1 MGVYVLRRVL
11 LTVPMLFLVS
21 LVTFTLLRIIPGD
34 VVSILYQD
42 SSLSPQQI
50 ADVRHQLGMDE
61 PAYLQYL
68 EWVGGILR
76 LDAGESMWTKR
87 PVLQEIALRLPV
99 TMELALLAFVAQL
112 VIAIPLGV
120 LAATNQDKPQDQI
133 ARLLAIIT
141 AATPDFWIATLA
153 LVALVSVFG
162 WIPPIGGVTP
172 FFENPG
178 QNLQQFLL
186 PALILGLTGA
196 ASLTRYMRNQLL
208 EVIRQ
213 DYIRTAFAKGLA
225 TQRVWY
231 GHAMRNALIPVVTV
245 AGSQLGYLLGGT
257 VIIENIFSL
266 PGIGQ
271 LTLSAIQH
279 RDITQLEIN
288 VLFIAVIFV
297 TVNLLVDLS
306 YAWLD
311 PRIRFS

>member
-1 MGVYVLRRVL
+1 
-11 LTVPMLFLVS
+11 MLFLVS
-21 LVTFTLLRIIPGD
+21 LVTFILMRIIPGD

-42 SSLSPQQI
+42 SSLTLQQI
-50 ADVRHQLGMDE
+50 ADVRHQLGMDQ

-68 EWVGGILR
+68 EWIGGILR
-76 LDAGESMWTKR
+76 LDAGVSLWTKR
-87 PVLQEIALRLPV
+87 PVFQEIAFRLPV
-99 TMELALLAFVAQL
+99 TLELAFLAFVGQL
-112 VIAIPLGV
+112 LIAIPIGV

-133 ARLLAIIT
+133 ARLLAIVT
-141 AATPDFWIATLA
+141 AAMPDFWIATMA
-153 LVALVSVFG
+153 LVTLVSVFG

-172 FFENPG
+172 FLEDPLY
-178 QNLQQFLL
+178 NLQQFVL
-186 PALILGLTGA
+186 PALILSLTGA

-225 TQRVWY
+225 SQRVWY
-231 GHAMRNALIPVVTV
+231 GHALRNAMIPVVTN

-279 RDITQLEIN
+279 RDIPQLEIN
-288 VLFIAVIFV
+288 VLFIAVVFV

>member
-1 MGVYVLRRVL
+1 MGLYIVRRVL
-11 LTVPMLFLVS
+11 LAVPILFLVS
-21 LVTFTLLRIIPGD
+21 LVTFTLMRIIPGD

-42 SSLSPQQI
+42 SSLSPAQI
-50 ADVRHQLGMDE
+50 ADVRHKLGMDQ

-68 EWVGGILR
+68 EWIGGILR
-76 LDAGESMWTKR
+76 LDAGESLWTRR

-99 TMELALLAFVAQL
+99 TLELALLAFVGQL

-133 ARLLAIIT
+133 ARLLAVVT
-141 AATPDFWIATLA
+141 AATPDFWIATMA
-153 LVALVSVFG
+153 LVVLVSVFG
-162 WIPPIGGVTP
+162 WIPPLGGITP
-172 FFENPG
+172 FFEDPLH
-178 QNLQQFLL
+178 NLQQFVL

-213 DYIRTAFAKGLA
+213 DYIRTAFAKGLT

-231 GHAMRNALIPVVTV
+231 GHAMRNALIPVVTI

-288 VLFIAVIFV
+288 VLFIAFVFV

>member
-1 MGVYVLRRVL
+1 MGTYIIRRVL
-11 LTVPMLFLVS
+11 LIVPTLFFVS
-21 LVTFTLLRIIPGD
+21 LVTFILMRIIPGD

-50 ADVRHQLGMDE
+50 ADVRHQLGMDQ
-61 PAYLQYL
+61 PAHVQYL
-68 EWVGGILR
+68 EWIGGILR
-76 LDAGESMWTKR
+76 FDAGLSLWTKR

-99 TMELALLAFVAQL
+99 TLELALLAFVGQL

-133 ARLLAIIT
+133 ARLLAIVT
-141 AATPDFWIATLA
+141 AATPDFWIATMA
-153 LVALVSVFG
+153 LVTLVSVFG
-162 WIPPIGGVTP
+162 WIPPLGGITP
-172 FFENPG
+172 FLEDPLH
-178 QNLQQFLL
+178 NLQQFVL
-186 PALILGLTGA
+186 PALILSLTGA

-213 DYIRTAFAKGLA
+213 DYIRTAFAKGL
-225 TQRVWY
+225 TRRRVWY
-231 GHAMRNALIPVVTV
+231 GHALRNAMMPVVTQ
-245 AGSQLGYLLGGT
+245 AGSQLGFLLGGA

-266 PGIGQ
+266 PGVAQ

-288 VLFIAVIFV
+288 VLFIAVVFV

>member
-1 MGVYVLRRVL
+1 MGAYILRRVL
-11 LTVPMLFLVS
+11 LTIPILFLVS
-21 LVTFTLLRIIPGD
+21 LVTFALIRVIPGD
-34 VVSILYQD
+34 VVTVLYSD
-42 SSLSPQQI
+42 SSLSPDQI
-50 ADVRHQLGMDE
+50 ADVRHQLGMDQ
-61 PAYLQYL
+61 PGYIQYLQ
-68 EWVGGILR
+68 WVGGIVR
-76 LDAGESMWTKR
+76 LDAGDSLWTKR
-87 PVLQEIALRLPV
+87 PVLQEIALRLPI
-99 TMELALLAFVAQL
+99 TLELALLAFVIQL
-112 VIAIPLGV
+112 VIAIPLGI

-133 ARLLAIIT
+133 ARLFAIVT
-141 AATPDFWIATLA
+141 AATPDFWIATMA
-153 LVALVSVFG
+153 LVALVSIFG

-172 FFENPG
+172 FFEDPLE
-178 QNLQQFLL
+178 NLQQFIL

-225 TQRVWY
+225 RQRVWY
-231 GHAMRNALIPVVTV
+231 AHAMRNALIPVVTI
-245 AGSQLGYLLGGT
+245 AGAQLGFLLGGT

-279 RDITQLEIN
+279 RDIPQIQSN
-288 VLFIAVIFV
+288 VLFIALLFV

>member
-1 MGVYVLRRVL
+1 
-11 LTVPMLFLVS
+11 MLFLVS
-21 LVTFTLLRIIPGD
+21 LVTFILMRIIPGD

-42 SSLSPQQI
+42 SSLTLQQI
-50 ADVRHQLGMDE
+50 ADVRHQLGMDQ
-61 PAYLQYL
+61 PAYVQYF
-68 EWVGGILR
+68 EWIGGILR
-76 LDAGESMWTKR
+76 LDAGVSLWTKR
-87 PVLQEIALRLPV
+87 PVFQEIAFRLPV
-99 TMELALLAFVAQL
+99 TLELAFLAFVGQL
-112 VIAIPLGV
+112 LIAIPVGV
-120 LAATNQDKPQDQI
+120 LAATNQDKPQDQV
-133 ARLLAIIT
+133 ARLLAIVT
-141 AATPDFWIATLA
+141 AAMPDFWIATMA
-153 LVALVSVFG
+153 LVTLVSVFG

-172 FFENPG
+172 FLEDPLY
-178 QNLQQFLL
+178 NLQQFVL
-186 PALILGLTGA
+186 PALILSLTGA

-225 TQRVWY
+225 RQRVWY
-231 GHAMRNALIPVVTV
+231 GHALRNAMIPVVTN

-271 LTLSAIQH
+271 LTLTAIQH
-279 RDITQLEIN
+279 RDIPQLEIN
-288 VLFIAVIFV
+288 VLFIAVVFV